1 MDLTLH
7 VLLDPAR
14 VAAGR
19 IESFAAAVK
28 AGGATVIQ
36 LRGKTASGRELV
48 EYGRRLRQACRRHG
62 LGLIV
67 NDRVDVALA
76 ISADGVH
83 LGQDDMPVAVA
94 RRLAP
99 HLVVGLSVGSLAE
112 LPSAWADRPDYFG
125 IGPVYRTS
133 SKADAG
139 EALGLAGFS
148 AIQRAARES
157 GPVVA
162 IGGIDRHNVAPLW
175 ELGVDGVA
183 VISAVVGA
191 ADWTQACRDLRAGRP
206 E

>member
-14 VAAGR
+14 IAAGR

-48 EYGRRLRQACRRHG
+48 EYGSRLREATRRHG

-83 LGQDDMPVAVA
+83 LGQEDIPVALA

-99 HLVVGLSVGSLAE
+99 HLTVGLSVGSLAE
-112 LPSAWADRPDYFG
+112 LPLSRADRPDYFG

-139 EALGLAGFS
+139 EALGLAAF
-148 AIQRAARES
+148 AALRRAAREA

-162 IGGIDRHNVAPLW
+162 IGGIDRHNVGPLW

-191 ADWTQACRDLRAGRP
+191 ADWAQACRDLRAGRP
-206 E
+206 G